1 MKPNFYKE
9 AKDIWPML
17 ETEDYEFLKEL
28 NKTNPL
34 LFITLSGS
42 RGYGTCKDLIN
53 ADYDFRGVMSSSKSD
68 LLGFGNTEQYIAHDV
83 DSGVDA
89 TIYTINKLIKL
100 LINCNPNTIELLGC
114 KDYLIYHPLA
124 IELINKNKMFLSQR
138 AIGSF
143 GGYATQQFDRLENNL
158 ARFVLNQKK
167 KEKHILH
174 SVKSCMS
181 TIGDRYSS
189 TKNQQMKLYI
199 DTSNR
204 EELESEIFIDLNF
217 KHYPLR
223 DFSGI
228 ISEFNSV
235 LRDYNKINHRNRK
248 KDDEHLNKHAMH
260 LIRLYYTL
268 YDILTKEEIITYR
281 EDEIPILLSIR
292 NGDFMLPD
300 GTYRKEFFE
309 LLDDLKR
316 KCKEAEKN
324 TSLPK
329 EPNMKEIEDFTI
341 YLNEEM
347 LNTIYLNEEM
357 SKMM

>member
-1 MKPNFYKE
+1 MKPNFYNKANE
-9 AKDIWPML
+9 IWPML
-17 ETEDYEFLKEL
+17 ESEDYKFLEEL

-42 RGYGTCKDLIN
+42 RGYGTCKDLVT
-53 ADYDFRGVMSSSKSD
+53 ADYDFRGLMANSKSD

-83 DSGVDA
+83 DKGVDA

-114 KDYLIYHPLA
+114 KDYLIYHSLGTE
-124 IELINKNKMFLSQR
+124 IISNNNMFLSQR

-158 ARFVLNQKK
+158 ARFTLDQKR
-167 KEKHILH
+167 KEEHILH
-174 SVKSCMS
+174 SVQSCMS
-181 TIGDRYSS
+181 TISDRY
-189 TKNQQMKLYI
+189 TTTENQQIKLYT
-199 DTSNR
+199 DVSKKEN
-204 EELESEIFIDLNF
+204 LESEIYIDLNF

-223 DFSGI
+223 DFSGM
-228 ISEFNSV
+228 ISEFTNV

-248 KDDEHLNKHAMH
+248 KDNEHLNKHAMH

-281 EDEIPILLSIR
+281 ENEIPILLSIR
-292 NGDFMLPD
+292 NGDYQLPD

-309 LLDDLKR
+309 LLEDLKK
-316 KCKEAEKN
+316 KCKEAQKN

-329 EPNMKEIEDFTI
+329 EPNMKKIEEFTI
-341 YLNEEM
+341 YLNETM
-347 LNTIYLNEEM
+347 LKI
-357 SKMM
+357 

>member
-1 MKPNFYKE
+1 MKPTFYKD

-17 ETEDYEFLKEL
+17 ETKDYAFLKEL

-42 RGYGTCKDLIN
+42 RGYGTCKDLVN
-53 ADYDFRGVMSSSKSD
+53 ADYDFRGLMASSKSD

-83 DSGVDA
+83 ETGVDA

-114 KDYLIYHPLA
+114 KDYIIYHPLA
-124 IELINKNKMFLSQR
+124 KEIILNNKIFLSQK

-158 ARFVLNQKK
+158 ARFVLDQKK
-167 KEKHILH
+167 KEEHILH
-174 SVKSCMS
+174 SIESCMN
-181 TIGDRYSS
+181 TIGDRYS
-189 TKNQQMKLYI
+189 KIENQKMKLYI
-199 DTSNR
+199 DDSDK
-204 EELESEIFIDLNF
+204 EELESEIFIDLDF
-217 KHYPLR
+217 KQYSLR
-223 DFSGI
+223 DFDSI
-228 ISEFNSV
+228 IKEFSNI

-248 KDDEHLNKHAMH
+248 KDNEHLNKHAMH

-281 EDEIPILLSIR
+281 ENEIPILLSIR

-309 LLDDLKR
+309 LLEDLKK

-341 YLNEEM
+341 YINEEM
-347 LNTIYLNEEM
+347 L
-357 SKMM
+357 KMM